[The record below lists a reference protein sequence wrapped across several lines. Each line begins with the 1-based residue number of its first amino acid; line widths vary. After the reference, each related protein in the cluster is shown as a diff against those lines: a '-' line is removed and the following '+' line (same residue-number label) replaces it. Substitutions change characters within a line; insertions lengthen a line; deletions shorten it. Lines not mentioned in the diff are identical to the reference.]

1 MPRKFA
7 FGLIVIALAMLVPT
21 AVFGYTGGSS
31 SGSVTTNISHVDG
44 DDVERE
50 ARPWIGVSLVPLNE
64 RLAQRLELD
73 VEEGIV
79 VVRVHPESPAAEAG
93 FERGDIVQTVGV
105 ENVDEVVDVVQAIGA
120 ATIGDTL
127 DFGVLRGVDNLTLS
141 VTIGS
146 RPVPQHQDRLASRPS
161 YAKAGPWVGMVLVP
175 LNENIADRLE
185 IDATEGI
192 VVLQVREDSPAAT
205 AGIVK
210 GDVILSVGDV
220 TVEHMTDIAQTIRA
234 AEAGDVL
241 TFTIARQGEI
251 DPVSIDITIAER
263 PEPKGEGHGIPYL
276 NLIKPLAGRLLEGE
290 FTINDREGN
299 QVTLVVITGAISEV
313 GEDSL
318 VIIPAAE
325 GSDDLFVTVGED
337 TVIIKDGN
345 KETLEALAVDDEII
359 VVIKDGELVTV
370 LVKPLRQGHQDR
382 QGQFPRLGGAG
393 DQDGSQP
400 RLFSQGRGQ
409 QQQGRGNNRGG
420 FQFRGPQLQGQF
432 SFQGPQFR
440 GNAPEAFGNLQER
453 FGELQERFGRFQ
465 DGNGRRSRGNAPE
478 IFGQLEDRFGDLQ
491 ERFGRFQGDALR
503 RGDRSESTTPAPSQV
518 EPAPAG
524 STNL

>member
-1 MPRKFA
+1 
-7 FGLIVIALAMLVPT
+7 MLVPT

-31 SGSVTTNISHVDG
+31 SGSVTTDISHVDG

-93 FERGDIVQTVGV
+93 FERGDIVLTVGV

-127 DFGVLRGVDNLTLS
+127 DFGVLRGVDNLTLRVS
-141 VTIGS
+141 IGS
-146 RPVPQHQDRLASRPS
+146 RPASRSS
-161 YAKAGPWVGMVLVP
+161 YAKAAPWVGMVLVP

-220 TVEHMTDIAQTIRA
+220 TVEHMTDIIQTVRA

-276 NLIKPLAGRLLEGE
+276 NLIKPLAGHLLEGE

-318 VIIPAAE
+318 VINPAAE

-345 KETLEALAVDDEII
+345 KETLEALAVDDEVI

-453 FGELQERFGRFQ
+453 FGRFQ

-503 RGDRSESTTPAPSQV
+503 RGDLSESTTPAPSQV